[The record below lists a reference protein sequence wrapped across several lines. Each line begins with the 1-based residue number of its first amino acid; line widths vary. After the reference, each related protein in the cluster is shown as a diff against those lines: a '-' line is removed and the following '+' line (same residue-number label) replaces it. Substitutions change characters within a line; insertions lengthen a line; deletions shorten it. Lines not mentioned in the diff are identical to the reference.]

1 MAWFTKL
8 FQADEYGYPPVWLTT
23 TIVLRSLV
31 GFAAILVV
39 YRLKGTTMRIFGV
52 EINFGG

>member
-23 TIVLRSLV
+23 TIVLGSLV

-39 YRLKGTTMRIFGV
+39 YR
-52 EINFGG
+52 